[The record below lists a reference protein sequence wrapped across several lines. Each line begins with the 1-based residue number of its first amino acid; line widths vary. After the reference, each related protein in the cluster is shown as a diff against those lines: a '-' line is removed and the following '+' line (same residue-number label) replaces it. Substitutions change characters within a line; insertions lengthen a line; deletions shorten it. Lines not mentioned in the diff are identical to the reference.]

1 MGRTIIAEEALQDR
15 LTTIAK
21 SANFQFGLLIG
32 KNGKDKDYIVHIAPT
47 PPDDQIEED
56 ENNESDNLKS
66 NSADSIS
73 DVAEDTVVQH
83 ARQVIR
89 MLPGGLD
96 ILGIYIITPQSDLGN
111 MLSQAKLVKLLASIH
126 KATAKLLLDT
136 SQSSTEKAVLHVCPQ
151 TLKVASKSLDVNLSG
166 SLLVP
171 LELKFQRGNIKW
183 HQISYSYAL
192 NLKLWL
198 PTEKSHSLFKSVLNL
213 VRPWASSVAESL
225 VLIDSNLVDD
235 ETLLDATADEK
246 PSKKK
251 GGARAVM
258 DLAPPKVYVAE
269 ILDSCGPIEDTF
281 KEKESAGSVHI
292 SGTIAGRAFVQGKDT
307 TGDASRAVITD
318 LIRSVVS
325 RWEMHCDSLVEEPS
339 PVKGPVVHEPPR
351 RVFLEGGGLPVS
363 LCDYLFPG
371 DSAADACSS
380 AKELL
385 DITVHEE
392 NVDETGEKLAD
403 VSVLL
408 DNKTDS
414 EEDLHGDLG
423 LESPSPEKDPACSF
437 VHLAAAA
444 AVAVLGIGVSYL
456 SLQGNK
462 TIT

>member
-1 MGRTIIAEEALQDR
+1 MGRTIIAEEALQER
-15 LTTIAK
+15 LTAIAK

-32 KNGKDKDYIVHIAPT
+32 KNSKDKDYIVHIAPT
-47 PPDDQIEED
+47 PPDDQYEED
-56 ENNESDNLKS
+56 ENNESEDSKCKS
-66 NSADSIS
+66 ANSIS

-96 ILGIYIITPQSDLGN
+96 ILGIYIVTPQSDLSN
-111 MLSQAKLVKLLASIH
+111 MLSQTKLVKLLASIH
-126 KATAKLLLDT
+126 KATSKLLLDT
-136 SQSSTEKAVLHVCPQ
+136 SQPTTEKAVLHVCPQ
-151 TLKVASKSLDVNLSG
+151 TLKVASKSLDVSLSG

-198 PTEKSHSLFKSVLNL
+198 PTDKAHSLYKNVLNL
-213 VRPWASSVAESL
+213 VRPWATSVAESL
-225 VLIDSNLVDD
+225 VLIDCNLVDE
-235 ETLLDATADEK
+235 ETLLDATGDEK

-251 GGARAVM
+251 GGARAIM

-269 ILDSCGPIEDTF
+269 ILDSCGPVEDTY
-281 KEKESAGSVHI
+281 KEKESGGSVHI

-307 TGDASRAVITD
+307 TGEASRAVITD

-325 RWEMHCDSLVEEPS
+325 RWEMHCDSLVEEELS
-339 PVKGPVVHEPPR
+339 TGPVVHEPPR

-371 DSAADACSS
+371 DTAADTCSS

-385 DITVHEE
+385 NITVHEE
-392 NVDETGEKLAD
+392 NVDETGETLAD

-408 DNKTDS
+408 DTRADVV
-414 EEDLHGDLG
+414 EDLQGDLG
-423 LESPSPEKDPACSF
+423 LESPSAKRDPACSF
-437 VHLAAAA
+437 IHVAM
-444 AVAVLGIGVSYL
+444 AVAVAVVGIGVSYL
-456 SLQGNK
+456 TLQGNK
-462 TIT
+462 TLT